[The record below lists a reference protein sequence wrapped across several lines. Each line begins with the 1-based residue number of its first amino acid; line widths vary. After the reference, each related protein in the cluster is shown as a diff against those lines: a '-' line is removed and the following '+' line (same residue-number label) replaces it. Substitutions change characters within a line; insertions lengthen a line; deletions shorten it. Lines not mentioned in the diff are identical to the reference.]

1 MRSMLTSSSRCIR
14 ASALPTTFRR
24 WAGWSILCATLVAV
38 AGCSDGS
45 YAARAERYLG
55 AVTTAAVESLRS
67 LEENGDLD
75 QALDR
80 YAREIREAELFLH
93 GQSGYARQASYQK
106 FAALVASHKELLA
119 TLRERGTSPGAAANA
134 EAEDG
139 SPAASAPAP
148 WVQRVNQLLR
158 ETSEVRSLLR
168 QGS

>member
-1 MRSMLTSSSRCIR
+1 M
-14 ASALPTTFRR
+14 
-24 WAGWSILCATLVAV
+24 

-45 YAARAERYLG
+45 YAARAERHLG

-93 GQSGYARQASYQK
+93 GQSGYAQQASYQK

-119 TLRERGTSPGAAANA
+119 TLREGDASGRAAAKV

-139 SPAASAPAP
+139 SQAANAPAP
-148 WVQRVNQLLR
+148 WVQRMNQLLR